1 MTAKKATARSIGI
14 LASPL
19 SVEGIDDSDLDGY
32 VPRNILLNGTR
43 IIIPYWPDPQP
54 MDELWV
60 DLNQGGT
67 VTRLHE
73 DFYSPPQSTYLYVAL
88 TPAALATDGVAF
100 LSYQVWKASGGI
112 SDPSPERKLTIDHT
126 PLLVLNEPTFPHA
139 TIWGYLSNKTVPPL
153 SSGATVLVP
162 TANGPAKVGDTAKVH
177 WQGHPSLNG
186 SGPPVQGTY
195 GVWEIELE
203 QKHMTG
209 HWLHVVPF
217 EPNVRLLIND
227 NSAITYWQLFKGGR
241 LVGESQKGLVKI
253 DRVTPGES
261 GPFGLNTQGDG
272 KMAIKIVPRTPR
284 PDSNG
289 VKNIDPLADIAI
301 DTLADGLIA
310 KSVLDTGFVTINFTR
325 TAEEFDKDELE
336 LEYGV
341 KGQAL
346 TLWDEKILLGD
357 VSSRPVGTIPIR
369 LPASLFPERPT
380 PAEPTTYEIMFQ
392 LYKEAGGVN
401 EPSNVLEFVID
412 QTAPFGSKRSDSNG
426 NTVVTLAVPTPTPA
440 FVNTPSDA
448 QRTIN
453 EAWLAAPANAN
464 LNFTVNVG
472 YPLRRLDDNLRAWLI
487 SGTQRVEV
495 WNAAVPVNGAF
506 TIANTVLRQFPNGRV
521 KIQYQ
526 WTDLPGNDSRESAA
540 SDVLTLALAQPPVS
554 TKGPLVPKT
563 DPNYTTALYLD
574 DFAGG
579 ITAIVESA
587 FITNAEP
594 GDNIFIT
601 LEDAT
606 DATNSVSLTAQP
618 WVANTNLTFNL
629 TYTDLSTIFNDAVEP
644 KMANIWYEIV
654 RTGIPNAESPVQLIT
669 LAFDHAG
676 PTNPD
681 LPDLTNKDMVLPVVT
696 GASNTPN
703 DLRPGDRNSPGKFKV
718 TLALGQPPITS
729 AEVAKCYINGQLIDE
744 FNPFVDVDEFEV
756 DISADI
762 ISRLPIGSVNAYWTI
777 QKAGVDKNVI
787 NSRNQ
792 PVAVAGAAIP
802 LPLPTIRIR
811 NPAVRDYIECYGMI
825 SPTSSMVLGLQ
836 IPKDPLLPPGKTI
849 TAHFAAYSDPLGNT
863 LIDDTEDS
871 RDYVIKAAGI
881 PDVAPVASP
890 AIFKLAQPVRGA
902 IAYGKY
908 WYTTD
913 INGQQSSVPVI
924 KRIDNISNSFNYCDL
939 TPAPAAPAP

>member
-1 MTAKKATARSIGI
+1 
-14 LASPL
+14 
-19 SVEGIDDSDLDGY
+19 VEGIDDSDLDGY

-60 DLNQGGT
+60 ELSQGGT
-67 VTRLHE
+67 DKRLHE
-73 DFYSPPQSTYLYVAL
+73 AFYSPPQSTYLYVDL
-88 TPAALATDGVAF
+88 TPADLKTDGVAF
-100 LSYQVWKASGGI
+100 LSYQVWKSSGGI
-112 SDPSPERKLTIDHT
+112 SDPSPKRKLTIDHSST
-126 PLLVLNEPTFPHA
+126 VVLDEPTFPHA
-139 TIWGYLSNKTVPPL
+139 TIWGYLNNKTVPSL
-153 SSGATVLVP
+153 TSGATVLIS
-162 TANGPAKVGDTAKVH
+162 TANGPAKVGDTAKLY
-177 WQGHPSLNG
+177 WQGYSSLNG
-186 SGPPVQGTY
+186 SGPPVPGTY
-195 GVWEIELE
+195 GDWEIELE

-217 EPNVRLLIND
+217 EPNIRPLIDND
-227 NSAITYWQLFKGGR
+227 SAITYWQLFKGGR

-284 PDSNG
+284 PHSNG
-289 VKNIDPLADIAI
+289 IKNVGPLADVAI
-301 DTLADGLIA
+301 DTLADNLIA
-310 KSVLDTGFVTINFTR
+310 KTVLDTGLLIFKFTR
-325 TAEEFDKDELE
+325 TPDELE
-336 LEYGV
+336 KDEIEMEFGV
-341 KGQAL
+341 KGQSPI
-346 TLWDEKILLGD
+346 TWNNKFELGPIAD
-357 VSSRPVGTIPIR
+357 RPIGTIELKVPV
-369 LPASLFPERPT
+369 SLFPELPT
-380 PAEPTTYEIMFQ
+380 PAGPTTYEVRFQ
-392 LYKEAGGVN
+392 LYKGAGGVN
-401 EPSNVLEFVID
+401 EPSNLLEID
-412 QTAPFGSKRSDSNG
+412 IDTNPPFGSKRSDPNG
-426 NTVVTLAVPTPTPA
+426 NTIITLALPTPA
-440 FVNTPSDA
+440 PTFVNLPADP
-448 QRTIN
+448 QRTVN
-453 EAWLAAPANAN
+453 ETWLADPANAN
-464 LNFTVNVG
+464 LDFTVNVG
-472 YPLRRLDDNLRAWLI
+472 YPQRRLDDKLLAWLI

-495 WNAAVPVNGAF
+495 WNAAVPATGAF
-506 TIANTVLRQFPNGRV
+506 TIPNTVLRQFPNGRV
-521 KIQYQ
+521 KVQYQ
-526 WTDLPGNDSRESAA
+526 WTDLPGNDSRESAPI
-540 SDVLTLALAQPPVS
+540 DVLTLALAQPPVS

-579 ITAIVESA
+579 IPAIVESA
-587 FITNAEP
+587 FITNAES
-594 GDNIFIT
+594 GDEIFIT
-601 LEDAT
+601 IEDAT

-629 TYTDLSTIFNDAVEP
+629 TYTDLSGIFNDADEP

-681 LPDLTNKDMVLPVVT
+681 LPDLTNSDMVLPVVT

-729 AEVAKCYINGQLIDE
+729 AEVAKCYINGQLIGE
-744 FNPFVDVDEFEV
+744 FNPFVDVEEFEV
-756 DISADI
+756 DILADI

-792 PVAVAGAAIP
+792 PVTVAGAAIP
-802 LPLPTIRIR
+802 LPPPTIRIR

-849 TAHFAAYSDPLGNT
+849 TARFAAYSDALGND
-863 LIDDTEDS
+863 LIAGTEDS
-871 RDYVIKAAGI
+871 QDYVIKAANV

-913 INGQQSSVPVI
+913 INGQQSSGPVI

>member
-1 MTAKKATARSIGI
+1 MTMRKAADRSIGI

-19 SVEGIDDSDLDGY
+19 SVEGIDDNDLDGY

-43 IIIPYWPDPQP
+43 IIIPYWPDPKP
-54 MDELWV
+54 MDELWIEL
-60 DLNQGGT
+60 DQGGT
-67 VTRLHE
+67 VTRLYTE
-73 DFYSPPQSTYLYVAL
+73 FYSPPQPPFLYFNL
-88 TPAALATDGVAF
+88 TAAHLATDGVAL
-100 LSYQVWKASGGI
+100 LSYQVWKGGGGI

-126 PLLVLNEPTFPHA
+126 PILVLNETTFPHA
-139 TIWGYLSNKTVPPL
+139 TIWGYLNNKTVPPL
-153 SSGATVLVP
+153 TSGATVLIP
-162 TANGPAKVGDTAKVH
+162 TANSPAADGDKAKLY
-177 WQGHPSLNG
+177 WQGYSSLNG
-186 SGPPVQGTY
+186 SGPPVPGTS
-195 GVWEIELE
+195 GDWEITLE
-203 QKHMTG
+203 PKHMNG
-209 HWLHVVPF
+209 HWLFVVPF
-217 EPNVRLLIND
+217 DPNVRPLID
-227 NSAITYWQLFKGGR
+227 NASAVAHWQLFKGGR

-261 GPFGLNTQGDG
+261 GPSGLNTQGDG
-272 KMAIKIVPRTPR
+272 NMAIKIVPRTAR
-284 PDSNG
+284 PDSSG

-325 TAEEFDKDELE
+325 TAEEFDQDELE

-346 TLWDEKILLGD
+346 TLWDQKIVLGP
-357 VSSRPVGTIPIR
+357 VAGRPVGTIPIQ
-369 LPASLFPERPT
+369 LPASLFPELPT
-380 PAEPTTYEIMFQ
+380 PAAPTTHEVMFQ
-392 LYKEAGGVN
+392 LYKAGGGVN

-412 QTAPFGSKRSDSNG
+412 KTAPFGSKRSDTNG

-440 FVNTPSDA
+440 FVNPPSDA

-453 EAWLAAPANAN
+453 EAWLALPANAN
-464 LNFTVNVG
+464 LNFTVNVA
-472 YPLRRLDDNLRAWLI
+472 YPLRRLDDNLRVWLI
-487 SGTQRVEV
+487 SGLQRVEV
-495 WNAAVPVNGAF
+495 WNAAVPATGAF
-506 TIANTVLRQFPNGRV
+506 TIANTVLRSFPNGRV
-521 KIQYQ
+521 RIQYQ
-526 WTDLPGNDSRESAA
+526 WKDLPGNESRESAA
-540 SDVLTLALAQPPVS
+540 SDALTLALAQPPVS

-594 GDNIFIT
+594 GDEIFIT
-601 LEDAT
+601 IEDAT
-606 DATNSVSLTAQP
+606 DATNSVNLTSQP
-618 WVANTNLTFNL
+618 WVANTNLTFAL
-629 TYTDLSTIFNDAVEP
+629 TYTDLAQIFNDADEP

-669 LAFDHAG
+669 LAFDYAG

-681 LPDLTNKDMVLPVVT
+681 LPDLTNRDIVLPVVT

-718 TLALGQPPITS
+718 VLAIGQPPITS
-729 AEVAKCYINGQLIDE
+729 AELAKCYINGLLVGE
-744 FNPFVDVDEFEV
+744 FNPFVDADEFEV
-756 DISADI
+756 PVSADI
-762 ISRLPIGSVNAYWTI
+762 ISRLPIGTVDAYWTI
-777 QKAGVDKNVI
+777 QKADSDKNVMK
-787 NSRNQ
+787 SRIQ
-792 PVAVAGAAIP
+792 PVTVAGAAVP
-802 LPLPTIRIR
+802 LPPPTIRVR
-811 NPAVRDYIECYGMI
+811 NPALRDYIECYGMI

-836 IPKDPLLPPGKTI
+836 IPKDATLLPPGKTI
-849 TAHFAAYSDPLGNT
+849 TARFAVYRDLAGTD
-863 LIDDTEDS
+863 LIAGTEDS
-871 RDYVIKAAGI
+871 RDYVIKAANL
-881 PDVAPVASP
+881 PDVAPVANP

-913 INGQQSSVPVI
+913 INGQQSSDPII

-939 TPAPAAPAP
+939 TPAPAAP

>member
-60 DLNQGGT
+60 ELSQGGT
-67 VTRLHE
+67 DNRLHE
-73 DFYSPPQSTYLYVAL
+73 AFYSPPQSTYLYVDL
-88 TPAALATDGVAF
+88 TPADLKTDGVAF

-112 SDPSPERKLTIDHT
+112 SDPSPKRKLTIDHSPT
-126 PLLVLNEPTFPHA
+126 VVLDEPTFPHA
-139 TIWGYLSNKTVPPL
+139 TIWGYLNNKTIPSL
-153 SSGATVLVP
+153 TLGATVLIP
-162 TANGPAKVGDTAKVH
+162 TANGPAKVGDKAKLY
-177 WQGHPSLNG
+177 WQGYSSLNG
-186 SGPPVQGTY
+186 SGPPVPGTY
-195 GVWEIELE
+195 GDWEIELE

-217 EPNVRLLIND
+217 EPNIRPLIDND
-227 NSAITYWQLFKGGR
+227 SAITYWQLFKGGR
-241 LVGESQKGLVKI
+241 LFGESQKGLVKI

-284 PDSNG
+284 PDSIG
-289 VKNIDPLADIAI
+289 VKNVDPLADVAI

-310 KSVLDTGFVTINFTR
+310 KTVLDTGFLIFNFTR
-325 TAEEFDKDELE
+325 TPDELE
-336 LEYGV
+336 KDEVEMEFGV
-341 KGQAL
+341 KGQSPI
-346 TLWDEKILLGD
+346 TWNDKFELGPIAD
-357 VSSRPVGTIPIR
+357 RPVGTIELKVPV
-369 LPASLFPERPT
+369 SLFPELPT
-380 PAEPTTYEIMFQ
+380 PAGPTTYEVRFQ
-392 LYKEAGGVN
+392 LYKGAGGVN
-401 EPSNVLEFVID
+401 EPSNLLEFVID

-426 NTVVTLAVPTPTPA
+426 NTVVTLAVPTPTPV
-440 FVNTPSDA
+440 FVNAPSDA

-453 EAWLAAPANAN
+453 EAWLADTANAN

-472 YPLRRLDDNLRAWLI
+472 YPQRRLDDNLRAWLI

-495 WNAAVPVNGAF
+495 WNAAVSATGAF
-506 TIANTVLRQFPNGRV
+506 TIANTVLRQFSNGRV
-521 KIQYQ
+521 KILHQ

-587 FITNAEP
+587 FITNAQP
-594 GDNIFIT
+594 GDNIFIII
-601 LEDAT
+601 EDTT
-606 DATNSVSLTAQP
+606 DVNNSVSLTSQQ
-618 WVANTNLTFNL
+618 WMANTNLTFNL
-629 TYTDLSTIFNDAVEP
+629 TYTDLSKIFNDADQP
-644 KMANIWYEIV
+644 KMANIRYEIV
-654 RTGIPNAESPVQLIT
+654 RTGIPNAESPVELIT
-669 LAFDHAG
+669 LAFDYAG

-681 LPDLTNKDMVLPVVT
+681 LPDLTNRDMVLPVVT

-703 DLRPGDRNSPGKFKV
+703 ELLPGDRNSPGKFKV

-729 AEVAKCYINGQLIDE
+729 AEVAKCYINGQLIGE
-744 FNPFVDVDEFEV
+744 FNPFVDVEEFEV

-762 ISRLPIGSVNAYWTI
+762 ISRLPVGSVNAYWTI
-777 QKAGVDKNVI
+777 QKAGVDKNVV

-811 NPAVRDYIECYGMI
+811 NPAVRDYIECYGMM
-825 SPTSSMVLGLQ
+825 SPTSSMVLALH
-836 IPKDPLLPPGKTI
+836 IPKDPILHPGKLIRTYFSAS
-849 TAHFAAYSDPLGNT
+849 TDPLGNN
-863 LIDDTEDS
+863 LIAGTEDF
-871 RDYVIKAAGI
+871 RDYVIKAADL

>member
-60 DLNQGGT
+60 DLNQGDT

-73 DFYSPPQSTYLYVAL
+73 GFYSPPQSTYLYVAL
-88 TPAALATDGVAF
+88 TPADLAIDGVAF
-100 LSYQVWKASGGI
+100 LSYQVWKAGGGN

-126 PLLVLNEPTFPHA
+126 PTVVLDEPTFPYA
-139 TIWGYLSNKTVPPL
+139 TIWGYLNNNTVPPL
-153 SSGATVLVP
+153 LSGATVLIP
-162 TANGPAKVGDTAKVH
+162 TAKGPAQVGDKAKLY
-177 WQGHPSLNG
+177 WQGYSSLNG
-186 SGPPVQGTY
+186 SGPPVSDTY
-195 GVWEIELE
+195 GDWEITLE
-203 QKHMTG
+203 PKHMTG

-217 EPNVRLLIND
+217 EPNVRPLIDND
-227 NSAITYWQLFKGGR
+227 SAITYWQLFKGGR
-241 LVGESQKGLVKI
+241 LFGESQKALVKI
-253 DRVTPGES
+253 DRLTPGKS
-261 GPFGLNTQGDG
+261 GPFGLSTQGDG
-272 KMAIKIVPRTPR
+272 KMAIKILPRTPR

-289 VKNIDPLADIAI
+289 VKNVDPLAEIAM

-310 KSVLDTGFVTINFTR
+310 KSVLDAGDLIVRFTR
-325 TAEEFDKDELE
+325 PPEEFDRDEIE
-336 LEYGV
+336 FDFNV
-341 KGQAL
+341 KGQSPVR
-346 TLWDEKILLGD
+346 WDNKFVLGD
-357 VSSRPVGTIPIR
+357 IADRPPGFIELKV
-369 LPASLFPERPT
+369 PAILFPELST
-380 PAEPTTYEIMFQ
+380 PAGPTTYEIKFE
-392 LYKEAGGVN
+392 LFKDAGGVN

-412 QTAPFGSKRSDSNG
+412 KTPPFGSKRSDSNG
-426 NTVVTLAVPTPTPA
+426 NTVVTLAVPTPTPV
-440 FVNTPSDA
+440 FVNPPSDA
-448 QRTIN
+448 QRTVN
-453 EAWLAAPANAN
+453 EAWLAVPANAN

-472 YPLRRLDDNLRAWLI
+472 YPLRRLDDNLHAWLI

-495 WNAAVPVNGAF
+495 WNAAVPATGAF
-506 TIANTVLRQFPNGRV
+506 TIANTVLRPFPNGRL

-526 WTDLPGNDSRESAA
+526 WTDLPGNESLLSAS
-540 SDVLTLALAQPPVS
+540 SDVLTLALAQPPIS

-563 DPNYTTALYLD
+563 DPDYTTALYLD
-574 DFAGG
+574 DFAGN

-601 LEDAT
+601 IEDAT

-629 TYTDLSTIFNDAVEP
+629 TYADLSKIFNDADQP

-669 LAFDHAG
+669 LAFDYAG
-676 PTNPD
+676 PSNPD
-681 LPDLTNKDMVLPVVT
+681 LPDLTNPDMVLPVVT
-696 GASNTPN
+696 GFSNTPN

-718 TLALGQPPITS
+718 TLALGQPPITP
-729 AEVAKCYINGQLIDE
+729 AEVAKCYLNGQLIDE
-744 FNPFVDVDEFEV
+744 FNPFADVDEFEV
-756 DISADI
+756 AIPADI

-792 PVAVAGAAIP
+792 SVAVAGAAIP
-802 LPLPTIRIR
+802 LPPPTIRIR

-836 IPKDPLLPPGKTI
+836 IAKDPLLPPGQTI
-849 TAHFAAYSDPLGNT
+849 QAHFAAYSDPLGAN
-863 LIDDTEDS
+863 LIPGTEDS
-871 RDYVIKAAGI
+871 QNYVIKAANV
-881 PDVAPVASP
+881 PDVAPVGSP
-890 AIFKLAQPVRGA
+890 AIFKLAQPARGA

-939 TPAPAAPAP
+939 TPAPAPAP